1 MLFIH
6 IQSYSGCSLCGCGP
20 SGKAVSIPGFSRL
33 CGKSIV
39 GKMLNAELLPVD
51 SLECECWLEST
62 LM

>member
-1 MLFIH
+1 M
-6 IQSYSGCSLCGCGP
+6 
-20 SGKAVSIPGFSRL
+20 AVVQAVKQFRFLASPDSVA
-33 CGKSIV
+33 KSIV